1 MRGVGIAERYNAA
14 ADLLDSNLK
23 AGRGAKAAFVDR
35 YGALT
40 YGALA
45 LEVRRFAGALIAA
58 GFAPGDRL
66 ILCLLDDRSF
76 PIAFLGAI
84 WAGAIPV
91 PVNTMLAAHEY
102 FYLVDD
108 SEALAVIV
116 SPELA
121 TVWTT
126 IAADRPGLRI
136 YSDAEG
142 SFGSLFGHFERVQ
155 EFASP
160 ADTRADDIAFW
171 LYSSGST
178 GHPKG
183 TMHRHESLRLTA
195 DFYARPIAA
204 YRESDV
210 VLSVAKLFFAYG
222 LGNALT
228 FPMSCGATAILLHE
242 RATPQLVS
250 ELIDAH
256 CVTIMCGVPS
266 FFVRW
271 LDAPAAL
278 SRMPHASLRLG
289 ISAGEPLPAPV
300 LESLTERLSVDVID
314 GLGSTE
320 MLHIFVSQRPG
331 SVRAGITGCAVD
343 GYELRVVDDEGMPL
357 PADQSGHLQVRGRTA
372 AAGYWKQKEKTDRTF
387 THDGWVNTGDRVRL
401 DAGGWCHFI
410 GRADDMLK
418 VNGRFVSPIEV
429 EAALL
434 THSAPIEAAIVAGK
448 GPHGLCE
455 PHAFL
460 VLRADIEP
468 TLALANDLKRH
479 VLAQLPRFKC
489 PELIFFVESLPKTA
503 TGKLQRYRLRDE
515 REERTAHR
523 ARPPS

>member
-1 MRGVGIAERYNAA
+1 MAEHYNAA
-14 ADLLDSNLK
+14 ADLLERNLR

-40 YGALA
+40 YDGLA
-45 LEVRRFAGALIAA
+45 IAVRRFAGALVAV

-84 WAGAIPV
+84 WAGVIPV

-102 FYLVDD
+102 LYLVDD

-116 SPELA
+116 SPELL
-121 TVWTT
+121 TVWTS
-126 IAADRPGLRI
+126 IAAVRPGLLI
-136 YSDAEG
+136 YSGEEEG
-142 SFGSLFGHFERVQ
+142 PGSLFSNFERVQ
-155 EFASP
+155 GSP
-160 ADTRADDIAFW
+160 FPAETRTDDVAFW

-183 TMHRHESLRLTA
+183 AMHRHESLRLTA
-195 DFYARPIAA
+195 DFYARPVAG

-228 FPMSCGATAILLHE
+228 FPMSCGATAILSHE
-242 RATPQLVS
+242 RPTPQLVS

-256 CVTIMCGVPS
+256 SVTIFCGVPS

-271 LDAPAAL
+271 LDAPTVL

-289 ISAGEPLPAPV
+289 ISAGEPLPTPV
-300 LESLTERLSVDVID
+300 LEALNDRLCVDVID

-331 SVRAGITGCAVD
+331 SVRAGTTGYAVD
-343 GYELRVVDDEGMPL
+343 GYEIRVVDDHDVPL
-357 PADQSGHLQVRGRTA
+357 PPNRPGHLQVRGHTA
-372 AAGYWKQKEKTDRTF
+372 AAGYWKQKAKTEKTFKR
-387 THDGWVNTGDRVRL
+387 DGWVNTGDQARL

-418 VNGRFVSPIEV
+418 VNGRFVSPLEV
-429 EAALL
+429 EAVLL
-434 THSAPIEAAIVAGK
+434 THSALIEAAIVAGK
-448 GPHGLCE
+448 GSYGLSV
-455 PHAFL
+455 PQAFL

-468 TLALANDLKRH
+468 TLALADDIKRH
-479 VLAQLPRFKC
+479 ALSQLPRFKC
-489 PELIFFVESLPKTA
+489 PELIFFVESLPKTS

-515 REERTAHR
+515 R
-523 ARPPS
+523 